1 VRLLGDFRQGG
12 TVALEVLYCGGRQG
26 VPIIQWYRMDPGG
39 NAMFFLPPNP
49 LPRDPPHPTAPTPR
63 PSHSSATH
71 AGPSG
76 AAAPSFLEAYDPS
89 PGSLAPSY
97 VIGGQ
102 DEGCTIGVQYTP
114 VRSDGVR
121 GETFNVHNP
130 NPVGSVPSCHILHC
144 PPLSGFRN
152 DSDSPPTIVPS
163 HLEMQRLRSICHR
176 NLSVLSFIISPQGVF
191 IFFDDTPPHVSAS
204 KQDGNFSLCLMCD

>member
-1 VRLLGDFRQGG
+1 MRLLGDFRQGG

-49 LPRDPPHPTAPTPR
+49 LPRDPPHSTAPTPAINTRR
-63 PSHSSATH
+63 PRTLGLRALPHPPFWRHIAPPWAPGLVVRHWGPGRGLHHRRPVH
-71 AGPSG
+71 ARPLGRRPRG
-76 AAAPSFLEAYDPS
+76 D
-89 PGSLAPSY
+89 
-97 VIGGQ
+97 
-102 DEGCTIGVQYTP
+102 VQRPQSQPRGKCAFVPYT
-114 VRSDGVR
+114 
-121 GETFNVHNP
+121 TF
-130 NPVGSVPSCHILHC
+130 
-144 PPLSGFRN
+144 SGFRN

-191 IFFDDTPPHVSAS
+191 IFFDDTATCFLP
-204 KQDGNFSLCLMCD
+204 QDGIFSLCLWCY